1 MAIPVPTSSVAA
13 RFLTYPAPRVE
24 VGALLLGV
32 GARSYA
38 AASGAP
44 LTVADAALAGGMVA
58 LMPFAEWV
66 VHSRLL
72 HARPIA
78 WRGRALQSAAARAH
92 AAHHADP
99 RNERLVVTP
108 TAALLAL
115 LPVLALAALL
125 PSWGL
130 RATAVAVLAAAVLS
144 SEWVHFLVHASRAP
158 RSRWLRRRSHA
169 HRLHHYR
176 NDGYWFGLTTGL
188 ADVVM
193 RTAPRR
199 DACPVRR
206 RPARAERAIS
216 ARTAG
221 AHSG

>member
-1 MAIPVPTSSVAA
+1 MAIPARTASVAA
-13 RFLTYPAPRVE
+13 RFLAHSAPRVE
-24 VGALLLGV
+24 VGVLLLAV
-32 GARSYA
+32 GTRACA
-38 AASGAP
+38 AASGEP
-44 LTVADAALAGGMVA
+44 LIAADAALAGGMLA
-58 LMPFAEWV
+58 AMPFAEWL

-72 HARPIA
+72 HAKPIA
-78 WRGRALQSAAARAH
+78 WRGRTLQSAAARAH
-92 AAHHADP
+92 EAHHADP

-108 TAALLAL
+108 AAALLPL
-115 LPVLALAALL
+115 LPVLALAAFL

-130 RATAVAVLAAAVLS
+130 RATAVAILAAAVLS
-144 SEWVHFLVHASRAP
+144 SEWVHFLVHASPAP

-176 NDGYWFGLTTGL
+176 NDQYWFGLTTGL
-188 ADVVM
+188 ADAVM

-206 RPARAERAIS
+206 RPARASVRQAE
-216 ARTAG
+216 